1 MRRPGRRAAAV
12 PTRSLRF
19 RVTATVVA
27 VMAVTLLVAGL
38 VLDLVLSSAL
48 ERDQQDRLAERA
60 ARVDQL
66 VAQQVPADD
75 LVGLLDGQGVSAVR
89 RQADGVVL
97 EGVPTPPGPPGNGP
111 GGGPR
116 GGPGGDRPGPPP
128 VRSGGTLT
136 ITKPLSDGTVVVLSA
151 DPGEVDAVVYRLR
164 GVMVGVGL
172 VGVVGSAL
180 LLFSGV
186 TAALRPLDGMTRVAR
201 AITTGDRGQRLRPAN
216 TGTEIGRTAAAF
228 DEMLDALDAAQDRSD
243 EAAQRERGAAEEAR
257 RSEATTRR
265 FLSDAAHE
273 LRTPLAGMQTLAETL
288 VRDSDEDRE
297 VREELAIALVR
308 ETSRASSLVTDML
321 DLARIEGGQE
331 LEREDV
337 DLARLAR
344 EQADHVRLVSPGL
357 DVRLEADSAVVVTVD
372 PQKIRRVLVN
382 LLDNARRH
390 VAADG
395 VIRVE
400 VGADPDAREGGRI
413 VVHND
418 GEPIA
423 AAERDRVFDRL
434 VRLDEARARD
444 AGGAGLGLSI
454 ARALV
459 RAHGG
464 DLVYRAAPD
473 GSDFV
478 VTLPPAPRTAEPNPL
493 DHVRPTVG

>member
-1 MRRPGRRAAAV
+1 VRWRPGRDGASPV
-12 PTRSLRF
+12 PARSLRF

-27 VMAVTLLVAGL
+27 VMVVTLLVAGV
-38 VLDLVLSSAL
+38 VLDLVLSAAL
-48 ERDQQDRLAERA
+48 ERDQSDRLTERA
-60 ARVDQL
+60 QRVDQL
-66 VAQQVPADD
+66 VAQQVPADEM
-75 LVGLLDGQGVSAVR
+75 VALLDGQGVRAVR
-89 RQADGVVL
+89 VAAGGAVL
-97 EGVPTPPGPPGNGP
+97 EGVPQPPAPPDSPDGAAPPTPAGRPPGPPP
-111 GGGPR
+111 A
-116 GGPGGDRPGPPP
+116 
-128 VRSGGTLT
+128 RSGQTLS
-136 ITKPLSDGTVVVLSA
+136 ITKNLSDGTAIVLSA
-151 DPGEVDAVVYRLR
+151 DPGDVEAVVYRLR

-201 AITTGDRGQRLRPAN
+201 AITTGDRGRRLRPAN
-216 TGTEIGRTAAAF
+216 TDTEIGRTAAAF
-228 DEMLDALDAAQDRSD
+228 DGMLDALDAAQDRSD
-243 EAAQRERGAAEEAR
+243 EAARRERGAAEEAR

-288 VRDSDEDRE
+288 VRDSDDERE

-308 ETSRASSLVTDML
+308 ETSRAAALVTDML

-331 LEREDV
+331 LDREQI

-344 EQADHVRLVSPGL
+344 EQVDHLRLVSPGV
-357 DVRLEADSAVVVTVD
+357 DVGIDGDGPVVADVD
-372 PQKIRRVLVN
+372 AAKMRRVLVN

-390 VAADG
+390 AAG
-395 VIRVE
+395 GAVRVE
-400 VGADPDAREGGRI
+400 VAAEHEAHEARI

-418 GEPIA
+418 GEAIA
-423 AAERDRVFDRL
+423 EADRDRVFDRL

-464 DLVYRAAPD
+464 DLVYRAVPG

-478 VTLPPAPRTAEPNPL
+478 VTLPLASRAVEPDPQDQVHPAI
-493 DHVRPTVG
+493 G

>member
-1 MRRPGRRAAAV
+1 MRRDRPTAV
-12 PTRSLRF
+12 PARSLRF

-27 VMAVTLLVAGL
+27 VMVVTLLVAGI
-38 VLDLVLSSAL
+38 VVDLVLSAAL
-48 ERDQQDRLAERA
+48 ERDQQSRLTERA
-60 ARVDQL
+60 QRVDQL
-66 VAQQVPADD
+66 VVQQVPADEM
-75 LVGLLDGQGVSAVR
+75 VALLDGQGVRAVR
-89 RQADGVVL
+89 VAAGGAVLQGVPQP
-97 EGVPTPPGPPGNGP
+97 PTPPGGGPPGPAGRP
-111 GGGPR
+111 PGPR
-116 GGPGGDRPGPPP
+116 P
-128 VRSGGTLT
+128 VHAGQALIVTKTL
-136 ITKPLSDGTVVVLSA
+136 PDGTAIVLSA

-164 GVMVGVGL
+164 GVMVGVGV

-228 DEMLDALDAAQDRSD
+228 DEMLDALDAAQGRSD
-243 EAAQRERGAAEEAR
+243 EAARRERGAAEEAR

-308 ETSRASSLVTDML
+308 ETSRASALVSDML

-331 LEREDV
+331 LDREEV

-344 EQADHVRLVSPGL
+344 EQVDHVRLVSPAL
-357 DVRLEADSAVVVTVD
+357 DLQIETDGPVVAAID
-372 PQKIRRVLVN
+372 AQKVRRVLVN

-390 VAADG
+390 VGADG
-395 VIRVE
+395 VIS
-400 VGADPDAREGGRI
+400 VGVSADRDVGDGGEPRGRI

-418 GEPIA
+418 GEVIA
-423 AAERDRVFDRL
+423 EEDRDRVFDRL
-434 VRLDEARARD
+434 VRLDEARAGD

-464 DLVYRAAPD
+464 DLVYRAVPG

-478 VTLPPAPRTAEPNPL
+478 VTLPLATSGAAAAGPVAHR
-493 DHVRPTVG
+493 

>member
-1 MRRPGRRAAAV
+1 MTGLRDRLRRRPEASAV
-12 PTRSLRF
+12 PSRSLRF

-27 VMAVTLLVAGL
+27 VMVVTLLVAGI
-38 VLDLVLSSAL
+38 VLDLVLSAAL
-48 ERDQQDRLAERA
+48 ERDQQDRLSERA

-66 VAQQVPADD
+66 VAQQVPADE
-75 LVGLLDGQGVSAVR
+75 LVGLLDGQGISAVR
-89 RQADGVVL
+89 RQADGAVL
-97 EGVPTPPGPPGNGP
+97 EGVPTPPGPPD
-111 GGGPR
+111 GGPP
-116 GGPGGDRPGPPP
+116 GGPGGRPAPGPPP
-128 VRSGGTLT
+128 VRNGDSLT
-136 ITKPLSDGTVVVLSA
+136 ITRPLADGTVIVLSA

-186 TAALRPLDGMTRVAR
+186 TAALRPLDAVTRVAR
-201 AITTGDRGQRLRPAN
+201 AITTGERGRRLRPSNAD
-216 TGTEIGRTAAAF
+216 TEIGRTAAAF

-243 EAAQRERGAAEEAR
+243 EAARRERGAAEEAR

-273 LRTPLAGMQTLAETL
+273 LRTPLTGMQSLAETL

-308 ETSRASSLVTDML
+308 ETSRASALVTDML

-331 LEREDV
+331 LRRDDV
-337 DLARLAR
+337 DLVVLAR
-344 EQADHVRLVSPGL
+344 EQVDHLRLLDPDL
-357 DVRLEADSAVVVTVD
+357 DVAVEAEGPVVAAVDADKV
-372 PQKIRRVLVN
+372 RRVLVN
-382 LLDNARRH
+382 LLGNARRH
-390 VAADG
+390 VVPGGAVRVRVVAAEDG
-395 VIRVE
+395 
-400 VGADPDAREGGRI
+400 ARI

-418 GEPIA
+418 GAVIA
-423 AAERDRVFDRL
+423 TEDRDRVFDRL

-444 AGGAGLGLSI
+444 VGGAGLGLSI
-454 ARALV
+454 ARALA

-464 DLVYRAAPD
+464 DLVYEATPT

-478 VTLPPAPRTAEPNPL
+478 LTLPLATTPALVSPR
-493 DHVRPTVG
+493 

>member
-1 MRRPGRRAAAV
+1 MTGPLARLRRRDPSAV
-12 PTRSLRF
+12 PARSLRF

-27 VMAVTLLVAGL
+27 VMVVTLLVAGI
-38 VLDLVLSSAL
+38 VLDLVLSAAL
-48 ERDQQDRLAERA
+48 ERDQQDRLSERA

-75 LVGLLDGQGVSAVR
+75 LVGLLDGQGVNAVR
-89 RQADGVVL
+89 RQADGAVL
-97 EGVPTPPGPPGNGP
+97 EGVPAPPAPP
-111 GGGPR
+111 GGGP
-116 GGPGGDRPGPPP
+116 GGPPGGPRPGPPP
-128 VRSGGTLT
+128 ARSGPTLT
-136 ITKPLSDGTVVVLSA
+136 ITKPLSDGTVIVLSA
-151 DPGEVDAVVYRLR
+151 DPGDVEAVEYRLR
-164 GVMVGVGL
+164 GVMVGVGI

-201 AITTGDRGQRLRPAN
+201 AIATGDRGRRLHPSSAD
-216 TGTEIGRTAAAF
+216 TEIGRTAAAF
-228 DEMLDALDAAQDRSD
+228 DEMLDALDAAQARSD
-243 EAAQRERGAAEEAR
+243 DAARRERAAAEEAR

-308 ETSRASSLVTDML
+308 ETSRASALVTDML
-321 DLARIEGGQE
+321 DLARIEGGQA
-331 LEREDV
+331 LRREDV
-337 DLARLAR
+337 DLVALAR
-344 EQADHVRLVSPGL
+344 EQADHLRLVSPDL
-357 DVRLEADSAVVVTVD
+357 DVEVAADGPVVAAIDAAKV
-372 PQKIRRVLVN
+372 RRVLVN

-390 VAADG
+390 VAVDG
-395 VIRVE
+395 AVRVGVSALRD
-400 VGADPDAREGGRI
+400 VGDGSGPGGRI

-418 GEPIA
+418 GEAIA
-423 AAERDRVFDRL
+423 EEDRDRVFDRL

-444 AGGAGLGLSI
+444 GGGAGLGLSI

-478 VTLPPAPRTAEPNPL
+478 VTLPLAPVPAGDP
-493 DHVRPTVG
+493 VVVG